1 MGIVAFAQVWIA
13 LESGVKIEDY
23 CAMVRRLMRVIYMM
37 DSALSRQ
44 GRIFWVK
51 LVVNVT
57 SCAGEISDM
66 LQNGLNVVD
75 I

>member
-1 MGIVAFAQVWIA
+1 
-13 LESGVKIEDY
+13 
-23 CAMVRRLMRVIYMM
+23 MM